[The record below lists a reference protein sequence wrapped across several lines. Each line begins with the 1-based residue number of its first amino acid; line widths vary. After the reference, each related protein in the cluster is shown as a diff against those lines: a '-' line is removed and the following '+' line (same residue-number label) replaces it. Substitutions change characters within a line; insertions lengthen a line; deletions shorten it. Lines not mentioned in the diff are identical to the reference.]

1 VGAPDTS
8 FLLELGAQ
16 ERIHF
21 RNLALIRPQLPS
33 ETQLQLIEGLARNL
47 ASPRLLTLIA
57 RTPHWLVHGP
67 ILQALA
73 ENEQT
78 PEAIRRDLELAVSLF
93 DQMRELDRAP
103 AHEKEERGETIKAVY
118 AQVRPDLKPIVK
130 AQAKAMAK
138 NVGGTG
144 LTAELPP
151 LPTEDPDWE
160 ALTLPPDPPVATAAG
175 IPAARLPREER
186 LARASTTHQVE
197 ELHTF
202 LADPEPELRQ
212 AALRN
217 PLINEELL
225 ALALRDSQQPDFF
238 EEVYG
243 EARWY
248 FRESLRAAVRESPVS
263 PQGLSRKLF
272 IGGELLAQL
281 QRNEKDHRSLRR
293 TVSLFTQL
301 DETEYQYITFW
312 AKKAAPSLLRV
323 IKWFYD
329 RLQRRRLSQASGLSV
344 QPEGKWAS
352 LEERVFTANQA
363 TAPEQLIASLMD
375 PDPKV
380 FTVVLENPGLT
391 PRELLAAIP
400 SLDQHRAERLAAHNG
415 WGEEPAVREALLH
428 NPNITEYTAL
438 RLLPHL
444 TVPRALLD
452 LLRDPRIPHLEL
464 KRRALDTLRALYQGM
479 SIHERIL
486 VLRNTGGE
494 LIRHLQAEVLQD
506 EETLRAMIS
515 DRQLDPS
522 ILLRLARNKQTPRG
536 VLDQIAAHP
545 VLMAHPA
552 IMQELLLNP
561 KTPRDSAIRIWGLLS
576 ETEKQMLLRSPHL
589 PAPLRHLNG

>member
-1 VGAPDTS
+1 MAATDAS
-8 FLLELGAQ
+8 FLIELSEQ

-21 RNLALIRPQLPS
+21 RNLALIRPQFPTGS
-33 ETQLQLIEGLARNL
+33 QLLLIEGLARNL
-47 ASPRLLTLIA
+47 SSPRLLTLIA
-57 RTPHWLVHGP
+57 RTPHWLAHGP
-67 ILQALA
+67 VLQALS
-73 ENEQT
+73 ENEHT

-103 AHEKEERGETIKAVY
+103 AEEKEERSETIKAVY

-144 LTAELPP
+144 HTAEFPP
-151 LPTEDPDWE
+151 LPTDEPDWDT
-160 ALTLPPDPPVATAAG
+160 LTLPPEPPVEAAA
-175 IPAARLPREER
+175 PVPQARLPREEL
-186 LARASTTHQVE
+186 LARALTTHQVE
-197 ELHTF
+197 ELRGF
-202 LADPEPELRQ
+202 LREEDFELRQ
-212 AALRN
+212 SALKN

-225 ALALRDSQQPDFF
+225 LLALQESPFPEFF

-248 FRESLRAAVRESPVS
+248 FREALRGAMRDSAVCPA
-263 PQGLSRKLF
+263 GLSRKLY

-281 QRNEKDHRSLRR
+281 QRGDKDHRSLRR

-301 DETEYQYITFW
+301 DETEYQYVTFW

-329 RLQRRRLSQASGLSV
+329 RLQRRRLSQASGLSA

-391 PRELLAAIP
+391 SRELLAAIP
-400 SLDQHRAERLAAHNG
+400 SLDQHRAERLAAHNS
-415 WGEEPAVREALLH
+415 WGEEPAIQEALLH
-428 NPNITEYTAL
+428 NPNLTEYTAL
-438 RLLPHL
+438 RLLPNL

-452 LLRDPRIPHLEL
+452 LLRDPRVPHLEL

-479 SIHERIL
+479 TVQERIL

-506 EETLRAMIS
+506 EGTLSAMIG

-536 VLDQIAAHP
+536 ILEQIAAHP
-545 VLMAHPA
+545 ILMAHPA

-561 KTPRDSAIRIWGLLS
+561 KTPRESAIRIWGLLS
-576 ETEKQMLLRSPHL
+576 ESEQQQLLRSPHL
-589 PAPLRHLNG
+589 PTTLRHLGG

>member
-1 VGAPDTS
+1 MATPETP
-8 FLLELGAQ
+8 FLLELSEQ
-16 ERIHF
+16 ERMHF
-21 RNLALIRPQLPS
+21 RNMALIRPQIPTDS
-33 ETQLQLIEGLARNL
+33 QLLLIEGLARNL
-47 ASPRLLTLIA
+47 ASPRLLTLIS
-57 RTPHWLVHGP
+57 RTPHWLAHGP
-67 ILQALA
+67 VLQALS
-73 ENEQT
+73 ENDRT

-103 AHEKEERGETIKAVY
+103 SHEKEERSETIKAVY

-138 NVGGTG
+138 NVGGSG
-144 LTAELPP
+144 YTAEFPP
-151 LPTEDPDWE
+151 LPAEDPDWE
-160 ALTLPPDPPVATAAG
+160 ALTLPPEAPEDTGVPVPKAK
-175 IPAARLPREER
+175 LPREEL
-186 LARASTTHQVE
+186 LARALTTHQVE
-197 ELHTF
+197 ELRGF
-202 LADPEPELRQ
+202 LGDEDGELRQ
-212 AALRN
+212 TALKN
-217 PLINEELL
+217 PLINEEILVL
-225 ALALRDSQQPDFF
+225 SLQDSLIPDFF

-248 FRESLRAAVRESPVS
+248 FREALRSTMRESPVC
-263 PQGLSRKLF
+263 PATLSRKLY
-272 IGGELLAQL
+272 IGAELLVQL

-312 AKKAAPSLLRV
+312 AKRSSPSLLRV

-329 RLQRRRLSQASGLSV
+329 RLQRRRLSQASGLSA

-400 SLDQHRAERLAAHNG
+400 SLDQHRAERLAAHNS
-415 WGEEPAVREALLH
+415 WGEEPAVQEALLH
-428 NPNITEYTAL
+428 NPHLTEYTAL
-438 RLLPHL
+438 RLLPNLH
-444 TVPRALLD
+444 VPRALLD
-452 LLRDPRIPHLEL
+452 LLRDPRVPHLEL

-479 SIHERIL
+479 SVHERIM

-506 EETLRAMIS
+506 EETLSAMIS

-522 ILLRLARNKQTPRG
+522 ILLRLARNKQTPRN
-536 VLDQIAAHP
+536 VLGQIAAHP
-545 VLMAHPA
+545 ILMAHPA

-561 KTPRDSAIRIWGLLS
+561 KTPREAAIRIWGLLS
-576 ETEKQMLLRSPHL
+576 ESEQQQLLRSPHL
-589 PAPLRHLNG
+589 PTPLRHLSN